1 MVNPKESVVTRVQS
15 TADTLRTMI
24 LRGELVSG
32 CRLQAQMLSEQLGV
46 SRTPVYDALS
56 VLHNQG
62 LVEYEANRG
71 YTVRKFTLK
80 DVLSA
85 FDVRLTLEG
94 LACRLVAEKG
104 VSAETLEKLKINL
117 AKTEQ
122 VVFGEDWSD
131 AMAEAWR
138 QLNLEFHDLI
148 IAEADNTYL
157 MQGVL
162 SARSL
167 PPIHSIM
174 TKSGEDNLWP
184 LLDQS
189 VGQRAFSD
197 HVRIVE
203 ALEARQ
209 ATRAENMMKEH
220 IYSNREKT
228 KVILE
233 KLQQDDVQKKGRKRG
248 RHQK

>member
-1 MVNPKESVVTRVQS
+1 MVDSKESVVTRVQS
-15 TADTLRTMI
+15 TADTLRRMI

-32 CRLQAQMLSEQLGV
+32 SRLQAQMLSEQLGV

-56 VLHNQG
+56 VLHNEG

-94 LACRLVAEKG
+94 LACRLVAENG
-104 VSAETLEKLKINL
+104 VSPETLGNLKTNL
-117 AKTEQ
+117 ANTEE
-122 VVFGEDWSD
+122 VVFGEEWS
-131 AMAEAWR
+131 AKMAEAWR

-157 MQGVL
+157 LQGVL

-174 TKSGEDNLWP
+174 TRSAEDNLWP
-184 LLDQS
+184 LLDRS

-203 ALEARQ
+203 AIEAGQ

-228 KVILE
+228 KAILE
-233 KLQQDDVQKKGRKRG
+233 KLQQDDVEKKARKRG
-248 RHQK
+248 RHSK